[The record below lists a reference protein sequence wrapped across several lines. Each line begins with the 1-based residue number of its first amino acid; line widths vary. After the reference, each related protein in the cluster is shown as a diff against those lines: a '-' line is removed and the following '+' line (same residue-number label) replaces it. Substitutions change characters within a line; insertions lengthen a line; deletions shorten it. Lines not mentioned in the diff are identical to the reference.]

1 MNANQA
7 GAQAL
12 GPGLIFAL
20 AGAAGVAVANIYYN
34 QPMLAVMEHDLP
46 GSLTAL
52 VPTITQIG
60 YAAGLFLLVPLGD
73 LAERRRLV
81 VLQFMALA
89 AALVLAASAPSAG
102 LLLVASLL
110 VGLTA
115 TVAQQIVP
123 LAAHLAS
130 PEKRGATVGAVL
142 SGVLTGILLS
152 RTVAGF
158 VAAHAGWRAMFWLA
172 APLALVAGALM
183 ARTLPR
189 SKPEASLGYGR
200 LVRSLGQ
207 LWLEFPAL
215 RRAAGTQAL
224 IFAAFTAFWTILAF
238 RLQQPAFGLGAE
250 VAGLFGVL
258 GAVGI
263 LAAPLCGRIADRY
276 GPDRVVM
283 VGAVLTPAAWLVFL
297 AWPSLVGLVA
307 GVILLD
313 LALQGA
319 LVSNQHIVFAL
330 RPAARSRLNTILMGA
345 MFLGGA
351 GGSAVATAAW
361 DAGGWVAVCA
371 AGMAFGLGAVGLQIT
386 RTRRADRL
394 AATRC

>member
-123 LAAHLAS
+123 LAAIW
-130 PEKRGATVGAVL
+130 PR
-142 SGVLTGILLS
+142 
-152 RTVAGF
+152 R
-158 VAAHAGWRAMFWLA
+158 RNA
-172 APLALVAGALM
+172 APPSA
-183 ARTLPR
+183 PF
-189 SKPEASLGYGR
+189 S
-200 LVRSLGQ
+200 
-207 LWLEFPAL
+207 PA
-215 RRAAGTQAL
+215 
-224 IFAAFTAFWTILAF
+224 
-238 RLQQPAFGLGAE
+238 
-250 VAGLFGVL
+250 
-258 GAVGI
+258 
-263 LAAPLCGRIADRY
+263 C
-276 GPDRVVM
+276 
-283 VGAVLTPAAWLVFL
+283 
-297 AWPSLVGLVA
+297 
-307 GVILLD
+307 
-313 LALQGA
+313 
-319 LVSNQHIVFAL
+319 
-330 RPAARSRLNTILMGA
+330 
-345 MFLGGA
+345 
-351 GGSAVATAAW
+351 
-361 DAGGWVAVCA
+361 
-371 AGMAFGLGAVGLQIT
+371 
-386 RTRRADRL
+386 
-394 AATRC
+394 